1 MIKKMKKLC
10 TTSLILLT
18 LFLVGCASSSNS
30 AAENEKKS
38 APSYSKSEKI
48 TARFDDWK
56 YKGFGMSL
64 PEWVEAAVDGKT
76 EKVAKIL
83 NTKSEEIIIF
93 TGSGIN
99 VDQSEDKLK
108 VQIPQDKKLLEAF
121 WVRVN
126 EEVKKLEEPYITVL
140 IYENKSALSQNQ
152 AQEDIE

>member
-1 MIKKMKKLC
+1 MPFVE
-10 TTSLILLT
+10 TSLCKYEGILPKT
-18 LFLVGCASSSNS
+18 LFEETVKKVTSDSSS
-30 AAENEKKS
+30 AFILFDFDGF
-38 APSYSKSEKI
+38 SKIKD
-48 TARFDDWK
+48 T
-56 YKGFGMSL
+56 FG
-64 PEWVEAAVDGKT
+64 
-76 EKVAKIL
+76 
-83 NTKSEEIIIF
+83 NTKSEEIVIF

-108 VQIPQDKKLLEAF
+108 AQIPQDKKLLEAF